1 MKKILIY
8 SEADFFAGCENMLT
22 IFLNHENLFE
32 NISFSL
38 LYRENKK
45 YRCGLNKRVK
55 DISKTDSINIWY
67 FSFYDRSKF
76 TKLIFYLARYIFA
89 PIVFLQNLYK
99 LTLYFK
105 KFNPDLLYLNNGGYP
120 GSFSVRVA
128 STAAKILKI
137 KTVMFVN
144 NIATPYHNFER
155 LINYPYDTFVV
166 NHVDHFLTASI
177 EASKSLNRVLGI
189 NQKKCST
196 IFNAIDLNR
205 FNRIQDKSS
214 EDKNKINF
222 GIVGLH
228 EKRKGHHVLLK
239 AVNYLVKQDA
249 KIQDK
254 FSLLIEG
261 NGKETNFL
269 KKYANDNNLGECVN
283 FIGDLN
289 DIEEFY
295 NLIDILV
302 APSVGFEDLPNV
314 ISEAF
319 AFKIP
324 VIGSNLAGIP
334 EQIIDG
340 KNGFLVNINDHRSIA
355 EKFIFFINNK
365 DEINNMGTNA
375 RKVYESKFSV
385 NAVALKYNKFFKKI
399 LDP

>member
-8 SEADFFAGCENMLT
+8 SEVDFFAGCENMPT
-22 IFLNHENLFE
+22 IFLNHENLFD

-38 LYRENKK
+38 LYRKNKN
-45 YRCGLNKRVK
+45 YSRGLKIRVK
-55 DISKTDSINIWY
+55 DKSKTDSINIWH
-67 FSFYDRSKF
+67 FSLYKRSKF
-76 TKLIFYLARYIFA
+76 TKVIFYLASFLFA
-89 PIVFLQNLYK
+89 PIIFLQNLYM

-144 NIATPYHNFER
+144 NIATPYESLER
-155 LINYPYDTFVV
+155 FLNYPYDRLIGE
-166 NHVDHFLTASI
+166 HIDYFLTGSI
-177 EASKSLNRVLGI
+177 EAGNSLNRVLGVSP
-189 NQKKCST
+189 KKCFT

-205 FNRIQDKSS
+205 FNKI
-214 EDKNKINF
+214 EDRSLKDRDTIKF

-228 EKRKGHHVLLK
+228 EKRKGHHILLK
-239 AVNYLVKQDA
+239 SINNLIKNHS
-249 KIQDK
+249 KTHDK

-269 KKYANDNNLGECVN
+269 KKYVNDKNLGEYIT
-283 FIGDLN
+283 FIGVLN
-289 DIEEFY
+289 NIEEFY
-295 NLIDILV
+295 NEIDVLV
-302 APSVGFEDLPNV
+302 VPSVGFEDLPNV

-340 KNGFLVNINDHRSIA
+340 KNGFLVDINDHISIA
-355 EKFIFFINNK
+355 NKFMYFIDNK
-365 DEINNMGTNA
+365 FEINKMGRNA
-375 RKVYESKFSV
+375 REVYESKFSV
-385 NAVALKYNKFFKKI
+385 NAVALKYNKFFKNI
-399 LDP
+399 LDA